1 MKHINENGRS
11 MVEMLGVL
19 AIIGVLS
26 VGGIAGYSKA
36 MNKYKINKTTDQVSM
51 LVANIRTLFSSQGD
65 YTGLDNASAI
75 KFGVVPNEMYDS
87 SDSTGSTMKNAFNG
101 AVTITSDAARSGQT
115 GVKDA
120 FIIEYN
126 GLSEEAC
133 ITIATGD
140 WGSGQSSGLIAIAA
154 GVVEDSPDAGTLS
167 AIGSQLGADED
178 GTGGIYVDDVDVA
191 VSGSG
196 IAAPGADNPTPM
208 SVTEAVTACGAD
220 GSSGANHSVAWKYY

>member
-36 MNKYKINKTTDQVSM
+36 MNKYKINKTTDQISM

-65 YTGLDNASAI
+65 YTGLDNAAAI
-75 KFGVVPNEMYDS
+75 KFGVVPNEMYEAD
-87 SDSTGSTMKNAFNG
+87 DDTGSTMKNAFNG
-101 AVTITSDAARSGQT
+101 SVTIASAVARSGRDVQ
-115 GVKDA
+115 DA

-133 ITIATGD
+133 VTIATGD
-140 WGSGQSSGLIAIAA
+140 WGSGQSSGLIGIAA
-154 GVVEDSPDAGTLS
+154 GVVEAPAAGTLS
-167 AIGSQLGADED
+167 DIAKKLGAGKD
-178 GTGGIYVDDVDVA
+178 GGIYVDNVDVA
-191 VSGSG
+191 ISGSG

>member
-65 YTGLDNASAI
+65 YTGLDNAAAI
-75 KFGVVPNEMYDS
+75 KFGVVPNEMYEAD
-87 SDSTGSTMKNAFNG
+87 DDTGSTMKNAFNG
-101 AVTITSDAARSGQT
+101 SVTITSAVARSGSDVQ
-115 GVKDA
+115 DA

-167 AIGSQLGADED
+167 AIGSQLGAGED
-178 GTGGIYVDDVDVA
+178 GTGGIYVDNVDVA
-191 VSGSG
+191 ASGSG